1 MSLPGYIEAGL
12 SDHKPVCVEMK
23 RTDIRAQA
31 ALPDRSVPKGGG
43 HGFSLVGSLLH
54 GAGNMQGASPAGGDD
69 SPGVV
74 AIMNAALYHVSGF
87 QRQVDETLKEWK
99 ELREFAEKAILA
111 EKASM
116 AWKNFVLNP
125 MDGNAAMRSSK
136 AEEEILCRAAV
147 TLRAKLSQHFVRVT
161 ETKSDVDDEEDD
173 ADDADDDD
181 ADRD

>member
-1 MSLPGYIEAGL
+1 MSLPGYIEARL

-43 HGFSLVGSLLH
+43 QGFSLAGSLLH
-54 GAGNMQGASPAGGDD
+54 GAGNMQGTSPAGGDD

-74 AIMNAALYHVSGF
+74 AILNAALYHVSGF
-87 QRQVDETLKEWK
+87 QKQVDETLKEWK
-99 ELREFAEKAILA
+99 ELREFAEEAILE
-111 EKASM
+111 EKASL

-136 AEEEILCRAAV
+136 AEKEILCRAAV
-147 TLRAKLSQHFVRVT
+147 TLRAELPQDFGQAI
-161 ETKSDVDDEEDD
+161 EAKSD
-173 ADDADDDD
+173 ADDVE
-181 ADRD
+181 